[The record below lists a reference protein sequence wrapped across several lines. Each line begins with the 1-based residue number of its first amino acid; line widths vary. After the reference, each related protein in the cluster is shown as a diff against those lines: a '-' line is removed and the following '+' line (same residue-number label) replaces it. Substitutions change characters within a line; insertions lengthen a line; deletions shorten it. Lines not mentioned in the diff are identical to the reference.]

1 LLARVDIA
9 DIVGRHVQLKKG
21 GANLSGLCP
30 FHAEKSPS
38 FTVSPS
44 KQFYH
49 CFGCGAN
56 GDAIRF
62 MTEYSGMSFID
73 AVKDLAQQVGMTVPD
88 DDVSPAER
96 EQAAAQK
103 QRRAT
108 LTDVLAKAA
117 EAYRKQLKASPRAID
132 YLKGRGLS
140 GEIAAQFGLG
150 YAPDGWRN
158 LASVFPSY
166 DDPLLEESGLVIAK
180 PSDDEGEG
188 DGKRYDRFRDRIMFP
203 IRSVQGDVIGFGARV
218 LDRGEPKYLN
228 SPETPVF
235 SKGREL
241 YGLFEGRTA
250 MRQRGHALVV
260 EGYMDVVALAQSGIA
275 NAVATLGTA
284 CTADHLQKLFR
295 FTDSV
300 VFSFDGDKA
309 GRRAAGR
316 ALEASLPHASDTRTI
331 RFLFLPPEHD
341 PDSYVREHGAAAF
354 EDFIAQAVPLSRQLI
369 EAASVDCDLG
379 TAEGR
384 AHMLANARPLWS
396 ALPEG
401 ALKRQLLIELAATG
415 RDDVDQLLR
424 QWGHAPARPAA
435 RETAA
440 PARPAPRRAGR
451 VSKGAANLL
460 DRAIWLLLHRC
471 EAWAALD
478 GESHDILAAQAA
490 PYDLFFGSIERS
502 LHEHGAMAKAALL
515 DELRSGAHAHRRIP
529 RPGTADRPVA
539 GTRVRGRQATPE
551 GGRGRA
557 RSLGQV
563 GTSNGR
569 CAGAL
574 QGTSGAAEPSQGTSR
589 GIILG

>member
-1 LLARVDIA
+1 
-9 DIVGRHVQLKKG
+9 
-21 GANLSGLCP
+21 
-30 FHAEKSPS
+30 
-38 FTVSPS
+38 
-44 KQFYH
+44 
-49 CFGCGAN
+49 
-56 GDAIRF
+56 
-62 MTEYSGMSFID
+62 
-73 AVKDLAQQVGMTVPD
+73 
-88 DDVSPAER
+88 
-96 EQAAAQK
+96 
-103 QRRAT
+103 
-108 LTDVLAKAA
+108 
-117 EAYRKQLKASPRAID
+117 
-132 YLKGRGLS
+132 
-140 GEIAAQFGLG
+140 
-150 YAPDGWRN
+150 
-158 LASVFPSY
+158 
-166 DDPLLEESGLVIAK
+166 
-180 PSDDEGEG
+180 
-188 DGKRYDRFRDRIMFP
+188 MFP

-260 EGYMDVVALAQSGIA
+260 EGYMDVVALAQSGIG

-284 CTADHLQKLFR
+284 CTPDHLQKLFR

-354 EDFIAQAVPLSRQLI
+354 EEFIAQAVPLSRQLI
-369 EAASVDCDLG
+369 EAASVDCDLS

-424 QWGHAPARPAA
+424 QWGHAPARPAP
-435 RETAA
+435 REAAA
-440 PARPAPRRAGR
+440 PARAAPRRAGR

-490 PYDLFFGSIERS
+490 PYDLFFGSIERA

-515 DELRSGAHAHRRIP
+515 DELRERARE
-529 RPGTADRPVA
+529 V
-539 GTRVRGRQATPE
+539 E
-551 GGRGRA
+551 GGAAVLTRIAAFHDPEASADLGGELALVIAKLRLQAVDDELNKLFESGVQSADAQA
-557 RSLGQV
+557 RSRELMEM
-563 GTSNGR
+563 R
-569 CAGAL
+569 KRL
-574 QGTSGAAEPSQGTSR
+574 K
-589 GIILG
+589 I